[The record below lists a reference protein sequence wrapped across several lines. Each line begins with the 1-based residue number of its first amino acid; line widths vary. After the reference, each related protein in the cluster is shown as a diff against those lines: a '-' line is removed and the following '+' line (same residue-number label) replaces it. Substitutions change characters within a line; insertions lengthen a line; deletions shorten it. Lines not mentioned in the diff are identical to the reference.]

1 MDAQL
6 PDAFRELES
15 FVPSWALGRYSERT
29 KKRISSSM
37 EDIRKFHGAMMP
49 RLEEIIEHLNGF
61 PLGGMPTPEQRLL
74 ELCLSLAQVGNCVTL
89 WHAPDQQDAFA
100 ATRVETLLE

>member
-6 PDAFRELES
+6 PDAFCELEG
-15 FVPSWALGRYSERT
+15 FVSSWALARYSERT

-37 EDIRKFHGAMMP
+37 GDIRAFYNAMMP

-61 PLGGMPTPEQRLL
+61 SLEDMPKPEQRLL

-100 ATRVETLLE
+100 AARVETLLE

>member
-1 MDAQL
+1 MDALL

-15 FVPSWALGRYSERT
+15 FVPAWALGRYSERT
-29 KKRISSSM
+29 KKRVSSSM
-37 EDIRKFHGAMMP
+37 GEIRTFYGAMMP
-49 RLEEIIEHLNGF
+49 RLDEIIEHLNRF
-61 PLGGMPTPEQRLL
+61 PLEDMPKPEQRLL

-100 ATRVETLLE
+100 AARVETLLD